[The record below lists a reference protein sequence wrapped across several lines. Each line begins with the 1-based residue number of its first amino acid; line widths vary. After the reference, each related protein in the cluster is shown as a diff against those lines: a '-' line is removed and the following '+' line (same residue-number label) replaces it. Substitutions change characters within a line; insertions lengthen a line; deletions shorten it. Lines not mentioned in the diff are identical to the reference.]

1 MKDVIKRRRKEITQ
15 YDRVLSYLKVYGEIT
30 PVDAYRD
37 FAIMRLG
44 AIIYELRKDGY
55 NIETVYTTSK
65 NRFGDSVTYATYVY
79 KEV

>member
-1 MKDVIKRRRKEITQ
+1 MKDAIKRRRKEITQ
-15 YDRVLSYLKVYGEIT
+15 YDRVLNYLKVYGEIT

-79 KEV
+79 KEI